1 MINYIK
7 DEITVILS
15 LWKRENYVQ
24 QLEYIINQRKKPYQ
38 IWIYQNESHLNI
50 DIPED
55 IKQKYNISIIQSK
68 DMNFKFYGRFA
79 IALLCETE
87 YVAVFDDDTIP
98 GNRWLENCINTS
110 KKYNCIVGAN
120 GRTLDTDLSSETPLK
135 THYVKGIG
143 DGATVSK
150 DTQVSFVGHCWF
162 LKTEWIKNL
171 WKDPPFTWDNGE
183 DIHLAAS
190 CKIYDGIECFVPQ
203 MPNDD
208 RSLWGDMYPQLGG
221 DEHASWK
228 RDNHND
234 LRYKIIK
241 HWHSKGWNP
250 VGLQTP

>member
-98 GNRWLENCINTS
+98 GNRWLENCINKRHTS
-110 KKYNCIVGAN
+110 
-120 GRTLDTDLSSETPLK
+120 
-135 THYVKGIG
+135 
-143 DGATVSK
+143 
-150 DTQVSFVGHCWF
+150 
-162 LKTEWIKNL
+162 
-171 WKDPPFTWDNGE
+171 
-183 DIHLAAS
+183 
-190 CKIYDGIECFVPQ
+190 
-203 MPNDD
+203 
-208 RSLWGDMYPQLGG
+208 
-221 DEHASWK
+221 
-228 RDNHND
+228 
-234 LRYKIIK
+234 
-241 HWHSKGWNP
+241 
-250 VGLQTP
+250 